1 MFIKSILNNMKKI
14 FTLVL
19 LITFVIYG
27 AKAQN
32 TDIPITLNT
41 GSANQMNITDNGGGS
56 YTINTNGS
64 DPYVF
69 ANDITT
75 AYNFSDVYYISF
87 DYIATAGLD
96 DVEIFFGP
104 PITGG
109 QSVQPGGLPT
119 TSVYKTFTI
128 NMKDPTTKWTKS
140 FSQFRFDLGRK
151 TGQQITIKNI
161 HLRMPTSAELAAD
174 PYSSSRAFDSY
185 LNSNFANKI
194 TTVAVDSS
202 KVKID
207 LQIPSNPGTLY
218 LCELK
223 MYDDI
228 LKPENITFATP
239 ITATT
244 TNVHVDIDRYL
255 TIGTE
260 SYDRLLS
267 RWVIAQ
273 KTGNTY
279 VYKSYAHYANDIYG
293 TAKGYL
299 PEEKPLSKKGIGGFS
314 LAGGGAADFTD
325 VGYNNVTL
333 NLVVN
338 SFVSLNTTTTSFVYN
353 GKTYYFNTNAVN
365 SLDNTLKG
373 CADNNALVSV
383 ILLIQRGIAGQ
394 LGTILNHPDANNGPY
409 TMANVTSL
417 EGVNYYAS
425 FIAFL
430 SQRYSRPDK
439 LYGRINSWILHNEVD
454 YGYYW
459 TNAGN
464 KSLNIYTEL
473 YDRSMRMVYYAARMY
488 NPATKVFLSLDHF
501 WAATGASGSYPPVTM
516 LNQFKKMSATQG
528 DYEWGVAY
536 HPYPAN
542 LLEPKT
548 WNDQSVTLDV
558 NNSPLI
564 TPKNIEL
571 IDTWMRMKSTLF
583 EGQKVRSLM
592 FSEQGIQTKS
602 TNGTFTTQALTE
614 QAAGVAYMWKKFNRL
629 PSLEAFQY
637 HRRVDNRSE
646 GGLWLGLWTTAVGQN
661 ETQDQKKPSWFV
673 MQAAGTAIEDAV
685 FAQYLPTVGV
695 ANWDNT
701 FNPLL
706 GETMPQK
713 VIIGLNSQSDVLA
726 NADIFFNAEMHK
738 TDASGAA
745 TFFNVATNV
754 SNRSYKVVKDNQLIW
769 PAITVNVTGNL
780 TLNTDLDAVKNL
792 KAEAVNATTV
802 KLTWDDKADFE
813 KGFVVQSKLV
823 EDANFKTIFTTAA
836 NATTYQDAALL
847 AGKKYVYRLYA
858 YNDSVKTLYS
868 KEVIYDNTIT
878 TAIGDEKE
886 IQASKMMVYPNP
898 SDGIINL
905 RIADAS
911 LKNVSVRLYDTNGK
925 LVYSENIKTKSTQNN
940 YQLKLA
946 QKPSSGT
953 YVLQVNGDK
962 LQQSIKVIIQ

>member
-1 MFIKSILNNMKKI
+1 MKQF
-14 FTLVL
+14 FTLIL
-19 LITFVIYG
+19 LVSLGSFN
-27 AKAQN
+27 AKAQS
-32 TDIPITLNT
+32 TDFAITLNT
-41 GSANQMNITDNGGGS
+41 SSANQMNITDNGGGS
-56 YTINTNGS
+56 YTINTNGA
-64 DPYVF
+64 DPYVY

-75 AYNFSDVYYISF
+75 AYNFNDVYYISF

-104 PITGG
+104 PISST
-109 QSVQPGGLPT
+109 QSIQAGALPA

-128 NMKDPTTKWTKS
+128 NMKDPTTKWTKR

-151 TGQQITIKNI
+151 AGQEITIKNI
-161 HLRMPTSAELAAD
+161 HLRMPTSVELAAD
-174 PYSSSRAFDSY
+174 PYVSSRAFDSY

-223 MYDDI
+223 MYDDV

-255 TIGTE
+255 TIGSE

-299 PEEKPLSKKGIGGFS
+299 PEEKPLTKKGIGGFGVS
-314 LAGGGAADFTD
+314 AGGTADLID
-325 VGYNNVTL
+325 VGYNNVT
-333 NLVVN
+333 VN
-338 SFVSLNTTTTSFVYN
+338 MVLSSYISLTATTTTFVYN
-353 GKTYYFNTNAVN
+353 GKTYYYNTSAIA
-365 SLDNTLKG
+365 SLDNTLKT
-373 CADNNALVSV
+373 CSDNNVIVSG
-383 ILLIQRGIAGQ
+383 ILLIPRSLTGQ
-394 LGTILNHPDANNGPY
+394 LGEILNHPDADNGPY
-409 TMANVTSL
+409 TMANVTTL
-417 EGVNYYAS
+417 QGVNYYAALV
-425 FIAFL
+425 AFL
-430 SQRYSRPDK
+430 SKRYSRPDR
-439 LYGRINSWILHNEVD
+439 LYGRLPNWILHNEVD
-454 YGYYW
+454 HGFYW
-459 TNAGN
+459 TNAGK
-464 KSLNIYTEL
+464 KSVNVYTEL
-473 YDRSMRMVYYAARMY
+473 YDRSMRTVYYAARMY
-488 NPATKVFLSLDHF
+488 NPAAKVFLSLTHF
-501 WAATGASGSYPPVTM
+501 WASAGAPGSYPSLTM
-516 LNQFKKMSATQG
+516 LNQFKDMSAKQG

-536 HPYPAN
+536 HPYPAS

-548 WNDQSVTLDV
+548 WNDQPISLDV

-564 TPKNIEL
+564 TPKNAEL

-673 MQAAGTAIEDAV
+673 MQAAGTANEDAV
-685 FAQYLPTVGV
+685 FSQYLPTVGV
-695 ANWDNT
+695 ANWTNT
-701 FNPLL
+701 FNPLV

-713 VIIGLNSQSDVLA
+713 VIIGLNSQLDVLA

-769 PAITVNVTGNL
+769 PAIPVTVTGDL

-792 KAEAVNATTV
+792 KAEVVNATTV
-802 KLTWDDKADFE
+802 KLTWDDKAYFE

-836 NATTYQDAALL
+836 NATTYQDVALL

-886 IQASKMMVYPNP
+886 VQASKVMVYPNP

-940 YQLKLA
+940 YQLKLS
-946 QKPSSGT
+946 QKPSPGT